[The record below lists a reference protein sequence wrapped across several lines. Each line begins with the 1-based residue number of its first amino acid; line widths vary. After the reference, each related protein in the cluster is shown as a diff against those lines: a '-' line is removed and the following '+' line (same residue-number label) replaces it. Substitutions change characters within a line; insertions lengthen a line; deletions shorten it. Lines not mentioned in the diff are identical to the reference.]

1 MCVCVPFVFSL
12 NELLQVVQVLM
23 ENKSSHAWTV
33 TPQVVGFIGDWI
45 SLSTAW
51 DNIQEETCQSIGREA
66 AVRAGEGIRCHLTLH
81 STHT

>member
-1 MCVCVPFVFSL
+1 MNFRKF
-12 NELLQVVQVLM
+12 QITVQVLL

-45 SLSTAW
+45 SLSTAG
-51 DNIQEETCQSIGREA
+51 DNIQEGPCQSIGREA
-66 AVRAGEGIRCHLTLH
+66 AVKAGEGIRCHPTLP